1 MKKIIT
7 YIILA
12 AILAVFIIR
21 SDYDFSVILKADP
34 LDVLMLTSVIVLSYI
49 STFFAVDI
57 QLRMLEVEEKKSNV
71 VFISLATNLLNYLP
85 AKGGMISLGTFL
97 KVKKK
102 VPVNRFVFV
111 TMLIYIFVTIVT
123 VLISFVFIFDRRMM
137 DLYSRL
143 NLFYLLIFAAV
154 SVTVLILSILI
165 ALKNRDNIISKYYLL
180 FLRNRSLIS
189 TNKLNIFYL
198 VLIILAGITLFSM
211 RMYFAFRISG
221 FSISSYDAFL
231 IGVIANLSFFLSF
244 TPGGLGIKEG
254 FVGGI
259 SYLLFGNAGVGIVAS
274 LADRAVNLI
283 LTIITGTYAI
293 RHLDS
298 TYFSK
303 KEENE

>member
-12 AILAVFIIR
+12 ALIIVFIIR
-21 SDYDFSVILKADP
+21 SDYDFSVILNADP
-34 LDVLMLTSVIVLSYI
+34 FDVLMLTFVMVLSYI
-49 STFFAVDI
+49 STFFAVDV
-57 QLRMLEVEEKKSNV
+57 QLKMLEVKEKKSNV
-71 VFISLATNLLNYLP
+71 AFISLATNLLNYLP

-111 TMLIYIFVTIVT
+111 TILIYIIVTIVT
-123 VLISFVFIFDRRMM
+123 ILISLFFIFDSRMM
-137 DLYSRL
+137 ELYSRINFL
-143 NLFYLLIFAAV
+143 YFLIFVISGITALLS
-154 SVTVLILSILI
+154 SVLI

-180 FLRNRSLIS
+180 FLRNRSLIG
-189 TNKLNIFYL
+189 TNKMNIFYM
-198 VLIILAGITLFSM
+198 VLIILAGITLFST
-211 RMYFAFRISG
+211 RMYFAFRIAG
-221 FSISSYDAFL
+221 FPVLSYDAFL

-244 TPGGLGIKEG
+244 TPGGLGVKESL
-254 FVGGI
+254 VGGI
-259 SYLLFGNAGVGIVAS
+259 SYLLLGNAELGVVAA

-283 LTIITGTYAI
+283 LTIITGTYAF

-303 KEENE
+303 NEVSE